1 MRVHAVVAAAGRGE
15 RFGGDKLRA
24 PLAGRR
30 VVDYAL
36 RPLALAGPAV
46 VGVALVVPPGTAGQ
60 WRPALPPGLSC
71 REVAGGATRAASVAR
86 GLDALDAAAGDWA
99 LVHDAARPLTWSADL
114 ARLLREAD
122 PEDGG
127 LLALPLEDT
136 VKRAAGDRAAGT
148 VDRAGLWRAQT
159 PQLFPFAPL
168 RRALARALAAGEE
181 PTDEAAAMEACGRR
195 PRLVAGSPDNFKL
208 TRPADLAR
216 AERVLREEDPDRA
229 YWARL

>member
-24 PLAGRR
+24 PLGGRR

-36 RPLALAGPAV
+36 RPLALACPELAGL
-46 VGVALVVPPGTAGQ
+46 ALVVPPGTAGQ
-60 WRPALPPGLSC
+60 WRPALPPGLPC
-71 REVAGGATRAASVAR
+71 REAAGGATRAESVAR
-86 GLDALDAAAGDWA
+86 GLDALDPADGDWA

-122 PEDGG
+122 AEDGG
-127 LLALPLEDT
+127 LLALPLADT
-136 VKRAAGDRAAGT
+136 VKRAAGGRAAGT
-148 VDRAGLWRAQT
+148 MDRAGLWRAQT
-159 PQLFPFAPL
+159 PQLFPFAAL
-168 RRALARALAAGEE
+168 RQALARARQAGEQ
-181 PTDEAAAMEACGRR
+181 PTDEAAAMEACGHR
-195 PRLVAGSPDNFKL
+195 PKLIEGSPDNFKL

-216 AERVLREEDPDRA
+216 AERILREDPDRA

>member
-24 PLAGRR
+24 PLGGRR

-36 RPLALAGPAV
+36 RPLALARPAV
-46 VGVALVVPPGTAGQ
+46 VGAVLVVPPGTAGQ
-60 WRPALPPGLSC
+60 WRPALPSDLSC
-71 REVAGGATRAASVAR
+71 REVAGGATRAESVAR
-86 GLDALDAAAGDWA
+86 GLEALDAADGDWA

-122 PEDGG
+122 REDGG
-127 LLALPLEDT
+127 LLALPLADT
-136 VKRAAGDRAAGT
+136 IKRAAGDRAAGT

-159 PQLFPFAPL
+159 PQLFPLAAL
-168 RRALARALAAGEE
+168 RQALARARTVGEE
-181 PTDEAAAMEACGRR
+181 PTDEAMAMEACGHR
-195 PRLVAGSPDNFKL
+195 PRLIEGSPDNFKL

-216 AERVLREEDPDRA
+216 AERVLREDPDRA
-229 YWARL
+229 YWTRL

>member
-24 PLAGRR
+24 PLGGRR

-36 RPLALAGPAV
+36 RPLALAGPEL
-46 VGVALVVPPGTAGQ
+46 VGVALVVPPGTAGE
-60 WRPALPPGLSC
+60 WRPALPPERSC
-71 REVAGGATRAASVAR
+71 REVAGGATRAESVAR
-86 GLDALDAAAGDWA
+86 GLDALDAADGDWA

-122 PEDGG
+122 AEDGG

-136 VKRAAGDRAAGT
+136 LKRAAGGRADAT

-159 PQLFPFAPL
+159 PQLFPFA
-168 RRALARALAAGEE
+168 ALARALARARAAGAE
-181 PTDEAAAMEACGRR
+181 PTDEAAAMEACGHR

-216 AERVLREEDPDRA
+216 AERVLREDPDRA
-229 YWARL
+229 YWARV